1 MHMSNLVNP
10 IICPIFKI
18 QYVSKQLHSK
28 KVQVSSY
35 IKKIEQVNDYILK
48 KVQVSNYIRK

>member
-35 IKKIEQVNDYILK
+35 IQKIGQVNDYIQK
-48 KVQVSNYIRK
+48 